1 MRGFQVALAILFA
14 FIIQTL
20 WGRYLSPRQ
29 AYFDLF
35 LLTVALAGLAGGRV
49 MGMGAGTAGGLVQD
63 AFSGGMLGL
72 NGLSKTVVGYLAGL
86 VGNRLILRGFLPRFL
101 FFVLASA
108 TDLGV
113 LFLLGVAVDRPLVWG
128 QGLLPLYIALGN
140 GLLGALIVGAGER
153 LRRRRERL

>member
-1 MRGFQVALAILFA
+1 VKGVQVVLAILLA
-14 FIIQTL
+14 FVIQTL
-20 WGRYLSPRQ
+20 WGRYLSARH

-35 LLTVALAGLAGGRV
+35 LLTTALAGLSGGRV
-49 MGMGAGTAGGLVQD
+49 VGMGAGTAAGLVQD

-86 VGNRLILRGFLPRFL
+86 AGNRLILRGFPARFV

-113 LFLLGVAVDRPLVWG
+113 LFVLGLAVGRPLVWG

-140 GLLGALIVGAGER
+140 GLIGAVIVGAGER
-153 LRRRRERL
+153 FRLTSRA